1 MFKLKKSRSVLLLAT
16 LCAALGGAVSASA
29 QTPIKIGY
37 VNTFSGPLGTIGQD
51 MYDGFMLGIDQNSGK
66 LGGVAVQVIKQD
78 DQFKPDV
85 AAQIVQKLIDKEN
98 VPIITGIAGSN
109 VMMAVQKQIVEKEV
123 FLIGGN
129 AGPSPLAGAQCSP
142 YQFVASWQNDSWA
155 EAAGQYANDKG
166 YKRMVLLASN
176 YQAGKDAIRGF
187 KKYFKG
193 TVMEE
198 AYPGLTQPDFAAE
211 LAPIAAN
218 KPDAVFA
225 FMPGGQA
232 VTFTRQYQQAG
243 LLKTVPLL
251 TVGMMEASTLV
262 ALKDSALGVQAVHFW
277 APDTDNPV
285 NREFVAAF
293 EKRYDRIPSNFAAQ
307 GYDSALLLD
316 AAIGRVKGNVSD
328 KKAFMAALKAGSSK
342 SVRGTLKFNNNN
354 FPINDWYAFEVAK
367 DAKGRVSLKTV
378 ATPLKD
384 YQDSY
389 HTQCP
394 MK

>member
-1 MFKLKKSRSVLLLAT
+1 MLKARKTISALGLAA
-16 LCAALGGAVSASA
+16 LCAAGTAWA
-29 QTPIKIGY
+29 QAPLKIGY
-37 VNTFSGPLGTIGQD
+37 IATFSGPLGTLGQD
-51 MYDGFMLGIDQNSGK
+51 MYDGFMLSVEQNGGK
-66 LGGVAVQVIKQD
+66 LGGVPVQILKQD

-85 AAQIVQKLIDKEN
+85 AAQIVQKLIEKEN

-123 FLIGGN
+123 FLISGN

-155 EAAGQYANDKG
+155 EAAGKYATDKG
-166 YKRMVLLASN
+166 YKRMVLIASN

-193 TVMEE
+193 TVVDEV
-198 AYPGLTQPDFAAE
+198 YPGLTQPDFAAE
-211 LAPIAAN
+211 LAPIAAD

-225 FMPGGQA
+225 FLPGGQA
-232 VTFTRQYQQAG
+232 VNFTRQYQQAG

-251 TVGMMEASTLV
+251 TAGMMESSTLS
-262 ALKDSALGVQAVHFW
+262 ALKDTALGVHAVHFW
-277 APDTDNPV
+277 APDTDNTV
-285 NREFVAAF
+285 SRQFVEAF
-293 EKRYDRIPSNFAAQ
+293 EKKYDRIPSNFAAQ

-316 AAIGRVKGNVSD
+316 AAITRVGGKVSD
-328 KKAFMAALKAGSSK
+328 KPAFMAALKAGSAK

-367 DAKGRVSLKTV
+367 DAKGRVNLKTV

-384 YQDSY
+384 YKDSY
-389 HTQCP
+389 HTLCAL
-394 MK
+394 K